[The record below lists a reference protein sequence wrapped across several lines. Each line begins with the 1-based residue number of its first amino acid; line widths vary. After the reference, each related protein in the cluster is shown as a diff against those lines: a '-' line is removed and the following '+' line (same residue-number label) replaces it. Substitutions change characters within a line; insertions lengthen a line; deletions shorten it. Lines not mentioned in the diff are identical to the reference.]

1 MYKELSDVERGFRS
15 LKDVL
20 QMRPIYHHSA
30 PRVKAHIFVAALG
43 LLMMRLVERALKD
56 ARLDLSAADA
66 IRALRTVRVVS
77 FHLPG
82 QPLRQGVSR
91 GSPRAR
97 QVLKALGIVDT
108 KPPACSQA
116 SETVM

>member
-20 QMRPIYHHSA
+20 EMRPIYHQIA

-43 LLMMRLVERALKD
+43 LLMTRLIERGLKD
-56 ARLDLSAADA
+56 AGLDLSAADA
-66 IRALRTVRVVS
+66 IRALNTIRVVT

-82 QPLRQGVSR
+82 QQLRQGVSR
-91 GSPRAR
+91 GSPRAG

-108 KPPACSQA
+108 KPPAWSQA
-116 SETVM
+116 PETVM